1 MFRYPVPQS
10 GIMTN
15 GKLPMDMDNSRYEK
29 SVKTPSRWAE
39 VANLECVKIEQRLK
53 TTAVRGPIPR
63 NGTINKTSWPKD
75 VIKNRYEK
83 PIQTPYWGTKVTNP
97 DCNMIEQKS
106 RTTAARWPIPPNGM
120 TIYSSWPKH
129 INRNRYKKPVRTR
142 SRGTEV
148 KKSDCATIEQ
158 RMTTTAAEV
167 CGNWADRAEPSRCQG
182 KAVAAVGAGTGG
194 NKDVQGRSRN
204 GNKTSTTARTLPTKC
219 GGFAN
224 PMSGLV
230 PPAVIETAPTDGTG
244 VMHHEWNV
252 REFVRM
258 TEMLM
263 PNNYL
268 EIPERRLPRVIL
280 QLAEEAKS
288 VKNDNDLSCC
298 SEEVQHQGT
307 GLPSPALVTVMMDS
321 EPILVKRV
329 LGASCAFTEM
339 MTNMDYVG
347 RGIMIDRGDQVVSPD
362 MTEQPVLLGLN
373 TDERDNASLCTGD
386 PDVNSANHSE
396 PVARGARPSNR
407 SCSV

>member
-1 MFRYPVPQS
+1 
-10 GIMTN
+10 MTN
-15 GKLPMDMDNSRYEK
+15 GKWPMDMDNNRYEK
-29 SVKTPSRWAE
+29 PVKTPSRWAE
-39 VANLECVKIEQRLK
+39 VANLECVKFEQRLK
-53 TTAVRGPIPR
+53 TTAVRGPISR
-63 NGTINKTSWPKD
+63 NGTINKTSWSKD

-83 PIQTPYWGTKVTNP
+83 LIQTPYWGTKVTNP

-106 RTTAARWPIPPNGM
+106 RTTAARCPIPPNGM
-120 TIYSSWPKH
+120 TIYRSWPKD

-148 KKSDCATIEQ
+148 KKSDCVTIEQ
-158 RMTTTAAEV
+158 RITTTAAEV
-167 CGNWADRAEPSRCQG
+167 CENWADSAEPSRCQG

-194 NKDVQGRSRN
+194 NKDVWGRSRD
-204 GNKTSTTARTLPTKC
+204 GYKKSTTARTLPTKC

-230 PPAVIETAPTDGTG
+230 PPAVIETAPMDGTG
-244 VMHHEWNV
+244 VMHHQWNV
-252 REFVRM
+252 RESVKM

-268 EIPERRLPRVIL
+268 ELPERRLPRVIL
-280 QLAEEAKS
+280 QLAEEARS
-288 VKNDNDLSCC
+288 VKDENDLSCC

-329 LGASCAFTEM
+329 LGASGAFTEM

-347 RGIMIDRGDQVVSPD
+347 RGIMIDRATRWSHR
-362 MTEQPVLLGLN
+362 T
-373 TDERDNASLCTGD
+373 
-386 PDVNSANHSE
+386 
-396 PVARGARPSNR
+396 
-407 SCSV
+407 